1 MTPLIAS
8 QLIAQKVSETQ
19 NQKSNNN
26 NNNSDNSK
34 TQIVKIVVIG
44 GVVLVVLA
52 ISYFGIVKPILNKI
66 GLTKDKDD
74 REGDK
79 DKDKL
84 SRSQVLSPNFYRA
97 NRQKISI
104 SSATAN
110 ESAVN
115 IYNAKGYIY
124 DDETLAVGSITRLG
138 SLVNISYVSDVFN
151 RLYGLSLQSYLASF
165 LETKNWSELDDYIR
179 KTKKF

>member
-1 MTPLIAS
+1 MA
-8 QLIAQKVSETQ
+8 ETQ
-19 NQKSNNN
+19 SQRSIVIDTESGKKNPK
-26 NNNSDNSK
+26 
-34 TQIVKIVVIG
+34 IVKTLVIG
-44 GVVLVVLA
+44 GVVVLILV
-52 ISYFGIVKPILNKI
+52 INYFGVIKPILNSM
-66 GLTKDKDD
+66 GLTKDKED
-74 REGDK
+74 REGDR
-79 DKDKL
+79 DEDKL

-115 IYNAKGYIY
+115 IYNAKGIVL

-151 RLYGLSLQSYLASF
+151 RLYGKSLQSYLASF
-165 LETKNWSELDDYIR
+165 LESENWSELDDFIR
-179 KTKKF
+179 KTKRF

>member
-1 MTPLIAS
+1 MQEAKRSIVIDTESGKKNP
-8 QLIAQKVSETQ
+8 
-19 NQKSNNN
+19 
-26 NNNSDNSK
+26 
-34 TQIVKIVVIG
+34 QIVKTLVIG
-44 GVVLVVLA
+44 GVVVLILV
-52 ISYFGIVKPILNKI
+52 INYFGVIKPILNAM

-138 SLVNISYVSDVFN
+138 SLVNVSYVSDVFN
-151 RLYGLSLQSYLASF
+151 RLYGLSLQGYLATF
-165 LETKNWSELDDYIR
+165 LETKNWSEIDDYIR
-179 KTKKF
+179 KTKNF

>member
-1 MTPLIAS
+1 MQEAKRSIVIDTESGKKNP
-8 QLIAQKVSETQ
+8 
-19 NQKSNNN
+19 
-26 NNNSDNSK
+26 
-34 TQIVKIVVIG
+34 QIVKTLVIG
-44 GVVLVVLA
+44 GVVVLILV
-52 ISYFGIVKPILNKI
+52 INYFGVIKPILNAM

-74 REGDK
+74 REGDR
-79 DKDKL
+79 DEEKL

-138 SLVNISYVSDVFN
+138 SLANVSYVSDVFN
-151 RLYGLSLQSYLASF
+151 RLYGKSLQSYLSSF
-165 LETKNWSELDDYIR
+165 LESENWSELDDFIR
-179 KTKKF
+179 KTKNF

>member
-1 MTPLIAS
+1 MQEAKRSIVIDTESGKKNP
-8 QLIAQKVSETQ
+8 
-19 NQKSNNN
+19 
-26 NNNSDNSK
+26 
-34 TQIVKIVVIG
+34 QIVKTLVIG
-44 GVVLVVLA
+44 GVVVLILV
-52 ISYFGIVKPILNKI
+52 INYFGVIKPILNAM

-151 RLYGLSLQSYLASF
+151 RLYGLSLQGYLATF
-165 LETKNWSELDDYIR
+165 LESKNWSQIDDYIR
-179 KTKKF
+179 KTKNF

>member
-1 MTPLIAS
+1 MQEAKRSIVIDTESGKKNP
-8 QLIAQKVSETQ
+8 
-19 NQKSNNN
+19 
-26 NNNSDNSK
+26 
-34 TQIVKIVVIG
+34 QIVKTLVIG
-44 GVVLVVLA
+44 GVVVLILV
-52 ISYFGIVKPILNKI
+52 INYFGVIKPILNAM

-74 REGDK
+74 REGDR
-79 DKDKL
+79 DEDKL

-138 SLVNISYVSDVFN
+138 SLVNVSYVSDVFN
-151 RLYGLSLQSYLASF
+151 RLYGLSLQSYLANF
-165 LETKNWSELDDYIR
+165 LEPQNWSELDDYIR